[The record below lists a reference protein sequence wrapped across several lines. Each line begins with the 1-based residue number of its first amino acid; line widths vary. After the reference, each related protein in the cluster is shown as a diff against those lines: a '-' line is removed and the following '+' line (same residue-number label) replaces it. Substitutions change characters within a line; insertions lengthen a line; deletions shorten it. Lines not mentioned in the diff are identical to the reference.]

1 MSGKQ
6 GMRDGHPRPTPRR
19 GMLSPTDDVADP
31 ARGEKVPRCFA
42 CGLPASEGNP
52 ILPGL
57 WGYVHRNVLCDLC
70 ERCVLGLERRMDA
83 RLRMEADPLTV
94 WEDVA

>member
-1 MSGKQ
+1 MAGKQ
-6 GMRDGHPRPTPRR
+6 GMKDRVPRPTPSRAL
-19 GMLSPTDDVADP
+19 LSPSDDVADP
-31 ARGEKVPRCFA
+31 GRGEKVQRCFV

-57 WGYVHRNVLCDLC
+57 WGYIHRNVLLDLC
-70 ERCVLGLERRMDA
+70 ERCVIGLERRMEV